1 MERRASRPSGLG
13 WPGEDARRSTGNVS
27 RGKVMT
33 NDLLKEAY
41 GAMQHNRR
49 RTALTMLGMAWGI
62 ATVVILLAFGSGF
75 ERAISMIFSSWG
87 TDVIGVFPGRTSLQA
102 GGAKAGSEV
111 RLQLADVDYVRNEVP
126 MIKGVTPIFDKRN
139 GVSIQHDTRTFTN
152 LVLTGVYPV
161 YERIRGFGI
170 ATGRGLSEEDQFQRA
185 RVAVIGDEAKRRL
198 FSGEQALGQSIRING
213 VSFEVVGVYQHKVQG
228 GDNNDNSMVVIPFS
242 TMGDL
247 FDTLYISGIF
257 MDYEG
262 QDHQQLARVVR
273 SVLAAH
279 HNFRPDDHRA
289 VFIADFKQDFDEFRI
304 VTVALK
310 VLLAFIGALTLGIGG
325 IGLMN
330 IMLDSVQQR
339 TREIGVEKAL
349 GAHRMHILFQFLA
362 EAMAITFAGG
372 LAGIGIAYLI
382 SWGVGALP
390 LMSAFGEN
398 LQAGDIHLHINVGS
412 LAVATGILGVVG
424 VLSGMVPAIRA
435 ARLDPIE
442 SLRYE

>member
-1 MERRASRPSGLG
+1 
-13 WPGEDARRSTGNVS
+13 
-27 RGKVMT
+27 MT
-33 NDLLKEAY
+33 RDLLKEAY

-49 RTALTMLGMAWGI
+49 RTTLTMLGMAWGI

-75 ERAISMIFSSWG
+75 ERAINVIFSSWG
-87 TDVIGVFPGRTSLQA
+87 IDVIGVFPGRTSLQA

-111 RLQLADVDYVRNEVP
+111 RLKLADVDYIRNEVP
-126 MIKGVTPIFDKRN
+126 MVKGVTPIFDRQDAT
-139 GVSIQHDTRTFTN
+139 IQHDTRTYTN
-152 LVLTGVYPV
+152 LFLTGVYPV
-161 YERIRGFGI
+161 YQRIRGFNV
-170 ATGRGLSEEDQFQRA
+170 ASGRGLSEEDQLQRA

-198 FSGEQALGQSIRING
+198 FSGEQPLGQSIRING
-213 VSFEVVGVYQHKVQG
+213 VSFQVVGVYQHKVQG

-242 TMGDL
+242 SIGDL
-247 FDTLYISGIF
+247 FDTQYITGIL
-257 MDYEG
+257 MDYEAE
-262 QDHQQLARVVR
+262 DHQQLARVVR
-273 SVLAAH
+273 AVLAGH
-279 HNFRPDDHRA
+279 HNFRPDDRRA

-330 IMLDSVQQR
+330 IMLVSVQQR

-349 GAHRMHILFQFLA
+349 GAQKRQILFQFLA
-362 EAMAITFAGG
+362 EALAITFSGG
-372 LAGIGIAYLI
+372 LAGIVIAHLI
-382 SWGVGALP
+382 SWTVGSIT

-398 LQAGDIHLHINVGS
+398 SGNAGDIHLGIKMSS
-412 LAVATGILGVVG
+412 LIVATIILSLVGII
-424 VLSGMVPAIRA
+424 SGMLPAIRA

>member
-1 MERRASRPSGLG
+1 
-13 WPGEDARRSTGNVS
+13 
-27 RGKVMT
+27 MT

-49 RTALTMLGMAWGI
+49 RATLTMLGMAWGI

-75 ERAISMIFSSWG
+75 EHAINLIFSSFG
-87 TDVIGVFPGRTSLQA
+87 TDVIGAFPGRTSLQA
-102 GGAKAGSEV
+102 GGAKAGAEV
-111 RLQLADVDYVRNEVP
+111 KLKLADVDYVRNEVP
-126 MIKGVTPIFDKRN
+126 MVKGVTPVFDKKN
-139 GVSIQHDTRTFTN
+139 VTIQHDTRAFTN
-152 LVLTGVYPV
+152 LFLTGVYPV
-161 YERIRGFGI
+161 YQRIRGFDV
-170 ATGRGLSEEDQFQRA
+170 ATGRGLSEQDMAEHA

-213 VSFEVVGVYQHKVQG
+213 VSFQVVGTYQHKVQG
-228 GDNNDNSMVVIPFS
+228 GDDNDNTMIVIPFS
-242 TMGDL
+242 AMGEL
-247 FDTLYISGIF
+247 YDTRYITGIF

-273 SVLAAH
+273 SVLAGH
-279 HNFRPDDHRA
+279 HNFRPDDRRA
-289 VFIADFKQDFDEFRI
+289 VFIADFKQDFDEFTI
-304 VTVALK
+304 VTTALK

-330 IMLDSVQQR
+330 IMLVSVQQR

-349 GAHRMHILFQFLA
+349 GAQKSHILFQFLA

-372 LAGIGIAYLI
+372 VAGIGIAYLI
-382 SWGVGALP
+382 SWVVGAVP
-390 LMSAFGEN
+390 LMSAFGDN
-398 LQAGDIHLHINVGS
+398 LQSGDIHLHINAGS
-412 LAVATGILGVVG
+412 LAIATGILGVVG
-424 VLSGMVPAIRA
+424 ILSGMVPAIRA

>member
-1 MERRASRPSGLG
+1 M
-13 WPGEDARRSTGNVS
+13 V
-27 RGKVMT
+27 
-33 NDLLKEAY
+33 
-41 GAMQHNRR
+41 
-49 RTALTMLGMAWGI
+49 
-62 ATVVILLAFGSGF
+62 
-75 ERAISMIFSSWG
+75 
-87 TDVIGVFPGRTSLQA
+87 
-102 GGAKAGSEV
+102 
-111 RLQLADVDYVRNEVP
+111 
-126 MIKGVTPIFDKRN
+126 KGVTPIFDRQN
-139 GVSIQHDTRTFTN
+139 GATIQHDTRTYTN
-152 LVLTGVYPV
+152 LFLTGVFPV
-161 YERIRGFGI
+161 YERIRGFDV
-170 ATGRGLSEEDQFQRA
+170 ATGRGLSEEDQFQRS

-198 FSGEQALGQSIRING
+198 FSGEAALGQSIRING
-213 VSFEVVGVYQHKVQG
+213 VSFEVVGVYRHKVQG

-247 FDTLYISGIF
+247 YDTQYITGIF

-279 HNFRPDDHRA
+279 HNFRTDDHRA

-310 VLLAFIGALTLGIGG
+310 VLLAFVGALTLGIGG

-330 IMLDSVQQR
+330 IMLVSVQQR

-349 GAHRMHILFQFLA
+349 GANKAHILFQFLA

-372 LAGIGIAYLI
+372 LAGIAIAYLI

-398 LQAGDIHLHINVGS
+398 LQAGDIHLHINVSS
-412 LAVATGILGVVG
+412 LMVSTIILCLVGII
-424 VLSGMVPAIRA
+424 SGMVPAVRA